1 MKDFFEPRLVVL
13 MDREEILWLLMSSE
27 WAITVE
33 LGLIDPIE
41 KSLSFNDDL
50 SLVVVRD
57 LEILEMLDILNMLLL
72 RVCLFYPN
80 PLLYVFLNNYYNKY
94 Y

>member
-72 RVCLFYPN
+72 EGLS
-80 PLLYVFLNNYYNKY
+80 FLSKSFVIRFLE
-94 Y
+94 